1 MSTTIET
8 ITVTRP
14 MKVIAY
20 TLTAISF
27 FLLIGATSSSSWV
40 TNGTG
45 WREGL
50 FEQCVDKG
58 SALPL
63 PFGVAAEEG
72 CSRVRGAGY
81 IRGVGALMIIG
92 IFTDFFGA
100 LLTGLGLR
108 STDPNKKYKYYRV
121 AIYSMIVAVLV
132 LFLAVIIYPVS
143 FAKDAAKVD
152 DYAGYEMGSAAAAAA
167 GDLDFD
173 NDGIID
179 SLDNDDDNDG
189 VPDSEDNDDDNDGI
203 PDNQDN
209 DDDNDGIPD
218 ELDKDV
224 QSDGDLDDDG
234 VPDSE
239 DNDDD
244 NDGVPDA
251 LDTDD
256 DNDGIPDDLDDDA
269 DGDDEELH
277 DKDTDG
283 DGIPDKDDADIDG
296 DGTLNVDDEDDDGDG
311 VEDDEDLPSA
321 GDPVVFSWGFGYG
334 ATWVCLIAIFIS
346 LVLLICDRESEEIFY
361 KERAVEEEEEEE
373 A

>member
-1 MSTTIET
+1 M
-8 ITVTRP
+8 
-14 MKVIAY
+14 
-20 TLTAISF
+20 
-27 FLLIGATSSSSWV
+27 G
-40 TNGTG
+40 
-45 WREGL
+45 
-50 FEQCVDKG
+50 
-58 SALPL
+58 LPL
-63 PFGVAAEEG
+63 PFDQTAEEG
-72 CSRVRGAGY
+72 CRRVRSAGY
-81 IRGVGALMIIG
+81 IRGAGALIIIG
-92 IFTDFFGA
+92 LFTDFFGA

-121 AIYSMIVAVLV
+121 AIYSLIVAVLV
-132 LFLAVIIYPVS
+132 MFLLVIIYPVS

-179 SLDNDDDNDG
+179 SQDNDDDNDG
-189 VPDSEDNDDDNDGI
+189 VPDSED
-203 PDNQDN
+203 
-209 DDDNDGIPD
+209 
-218 ELDKDV
+218 V
-224 QSDGDLDDDG
+224 
-234 VPDSE
+234 
-239 DNDDD
+239 DDD

-269 DGDDEELH
+269 DGDDEELP

-334 ATWVCLIAIFIS
+334 ATWFCLIAIFIS

>member
-50 FEQCVDKG
+50 FGQCVDKG

-81 IRGVGALMIIG
+81 IRGVAALMIIG

-121 AIYSMIVAVLV
+121 AICSLIVAVLV
-132 LFLAVIIYPVS
+132 LFLAAIIYPVS
-143 FAKDAAKVD
+143 FSKDAAKVEP
-152 DYAGYEMGSAAAAAA
+152 YAGYELGSAAAAAA

-179 SLDNDDDNDG
+179 ALDNDDDNDG
-189 VPDSEDNDDDNDGI
+189 IPDSEDKDDDNDGI

-218 ELDKDV
+218 ELDVDV
-224 QSDGDLDDDG
+224 TSDGDLDDDG
-234 VPDSE
+234 IPDAE
-239 DNDDD
+239 DVDDD

-256 DNDGIPDDLDDDA
+256 DNEGLP
-269 DGDDEELH
+269 

-283 DGIPDKDDADIDG
+283 DGIADKDDPDIDG
-296 DGTLNVDDEDDDGDG
+296 DGTLNIDDEDDDGDG
-311 VEDDEDLPSA
+311 IEDEEDLPSA

-334 ATWVCLIAIFIS
+334 ATWFCLIAIFIS